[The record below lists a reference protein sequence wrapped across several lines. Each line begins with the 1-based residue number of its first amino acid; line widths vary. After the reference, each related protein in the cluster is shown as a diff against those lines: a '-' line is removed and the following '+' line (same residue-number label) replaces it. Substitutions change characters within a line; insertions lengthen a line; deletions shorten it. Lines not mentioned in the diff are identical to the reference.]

1 MQKSLLKKN
10 ASALLKTVIKQKRA
24 LKQMMVDL
32 NDYFN
37 PVSIEAPAFEQLSAQ
52 AGFPHNISIH
62 TENAPVKDLS
72 KFKIALLGVPDG
84 RNSPN
89 NGSAKGPDMIRG
101 ELYKLAKIPGKPK
114 IIDLGNMKQGVTFND
129 TIAGLSDVITFL
141 ISENIFPV
149 IIGGSSALVTAID
162 KSLTRQKTKYTLT
175 AIDPRIDFSADRK
188 LPDSFNYLNTII
200 NNHKST
206 FSHYINIGYQTYLN
220 DQQIINR
227 FLKRRSELVR
237 IGDVRQA
244 IYLTEPL
251 LRDSDAAIIDIS
263 AVRQSDAPG
272 TMSPSPN
279 GFYGEEIC
287 LLSRYAGISDNL
299 KVFGLFDV
307 NPDFDIRSQTT
318 GLAAQILWFF
328 LEGFSQKQYETP
340 ALNISNS
347 GRFIKYHVRV
357 TDLEDDLI
365 FVKSNLTDRWWIELP
380 SEKDQMLYISC
391 SHEDYLKANRNEV
404 PDRWV
409 SAIERLKF

>member
-1 MQKSLLKKN
+1 
-10 ASALLKTVIKQKRA
+10 
-24 LKQMMVDL
+24 MVDL

-37 PVSIEAPAFEQLSAQ
+37 PVSIEGPGFEYMTAQ
-52 AGFPHNISIH
+52 AGFPHNIAIH
-62 TENAPVKDLS
+62 TDNTPLKDIS
-72 KFKIALLGVPDG
+72 KFRIAIFGVPEG

-89 NGSAKGPDMIRG
+89 TGTLKGPDVIRG

-114 IIDLGNMKQGVTFND
+114 IIDLGNMKQGVAFND
-129 TIAGLSDVITFL
+129 TLAGLTDILSVL
-141 ISENIFPV
+141 IEENLFPV
-149 IIGGSSALVTAID
+149 IIGGSSALVPAID
-162 KSLTRQKTKYTLT
+162 KVLSQQKIRYTLT
-175 AIDPRIDFSADRK
+175 AVDPRIDFNNERRES
-188 LPDSFNYLNTII
+188 DSFNYLNTIL

-206 FSHYINIGYQTYLN
+206 FDHYINIGYQTYLN
-220 DQQIINR
+220 DQQVINR
-227 FLKRRSELVR
+227 FLKRKSELVR

-251 LRDSDAAIIDIS
+251 FRDSDVTVFDIS

-272 TMSPSPN
+272 TKNPSPN

-287 LLSRYAGISDNL
+287 LLSRYAGISDKL

-307 NPDFDIRSQTT
+307 NPEFDIRSQTS

-340 ALNISNS
+340 VLSISNS
-347 GRFIKYHVRV
+347 GRFMKYHVRV
-357 TDLEDDLI
+357 TDLDDDLI
-365 FVKSNLTDRWWIELP
+365 FVKSNLTDRWWIELS
-380 SEKDQMLYISC
+380 SEKDQNLYVAC

-409 SAIERLKF
+409 KAVERLKS

>member
-1 MQKSLLKKN
+1 
-10 ASALLKTVIKQKRA
+10 
-24 LKQMMVDL
+24 MVDL

-37 PVSIEAPAFEQLSAQ
+37 PVSIEGPDFEHLTAQ

-62 TENAPVKDLS
+62 TDNTPVKDIGRY
-72 KFKIALLGVPDG
+72 KIAIFGVPDG
-84 RNSPN
+84 RNSVN
-89 NGSAKGPDMIRG
+89 AGSLKGPDLIRG
-101 ELYKLAKIPGKPK
+101 QLYKLAKIPGRSK

-129 TIAGLSDVITFL
+129 TIAGLNDVL
-141 ISENIFPV
+141 SLLLSENVFPV
-149 IIGGSSALVTAID
+149 IIGGSSALIPAID
-162 KSLTRQKTKYTLT
+162 RAVSPLLNRYTLT
-175 AIDPRIDFSADRK
+175 AVDPRIDFSNERK
-188 LPDSFNYLNTII
+188 EPDSFNYLNTII
-200 NNHKST
+200 NNHKSS

-227 FLKRRSELVR
+227 FLKRRSELLR

-251 LRDSDAAIIDIS
+251 FRDSDVAIFDIS
-263 AVRQSDAPG
+263 SVRQSDAPG
-272 TMSPSPN
+272 TICPSPN

-287 LLSRYAGISDNL
+287 LLSRYAGISDKL

-307 NPDFDIRSQTT
+307 NPEFDVRNQTT

-340 ALNISNS
+340 VLNLSNS

-357 TDLEDDLI
+357 TDLDDDLI
-365 FVKSNLTDRWWIELP
+365 FVKSNLTDRWWIELQA
-380 SEKDQMLYISC
+380 EKDEILYVAC

-409 SAIERLKF
+409 QAVERLK

>member
-1 MQKSLLKKN
+1 
-10 ASALLKTVIKQKRA
+10 
-24 LKQMMVDL
+24 MVDL

-37 PVSIEAPAFEQLSAQ
+37 PVSIEGPDFEHLTAQ
-52 AGFPHNISIH
+52 AGFPHNITIH
-62 TENAPVKDLS
+62 TDNAPVKDIG
-72 KFKIALLGVPDG
+72 KYKIALFGVPDG

-89 NGSAKGPDMIRG
+89 MGSMKGPDMIR
-101 ELYKLAKIPGKPK
+101 EQLYKLAKIPGRSK

-129 TIAGLSDVITFL
+129 TVAGLTDILSLL
-141 ISENIFPV
+141 ISENLFPV
-149 IIGGSSALVTAID
+149 IIGGSSALIPAVD
-162 KSLTRQKTKYTLT
+162 KALSQFLNKYTFT
-175 AIDPRIDFSADRK
+175 AVDSRIDFSNERK
-188 LPDSFNYLNTII
+188 EPDSFNYLNAII

-227 FLKRRSELVR
+227 FLKRRSELIR

-251 LRDSDAAIIDIS
+251 FRDSDVAIFDIS
-263 AVRQSDAPG
+263 SVRQSDAPG
-272 TMSPSPN
+272 TISPSPN

-287 LLSRYAGISDNL
+287 LLSRYAGISDKL
-299 KVFGLFDV
+299 RVFGLFDV
-307 NPDFDIRSQTT
+307 NPEFDIRNQTT

-340 ALNISNS
+340 VLNISNS

-357 TDLEDDLI
+357 TDLDDDLI
-365 FVKSNLTDRWWIELP
+365 FVKSNLTDRWWFELQT
-380 SEKDQMLYISC
+380 EKDQNIYVAC

-409 SAIERLKF
+409 QAVERLK

>member
-1 MQKSLLKKN
+1 
-10 ASALLKTVIKQKRA
+10 
-24 LKQMMVDL
+24 MVDL

-37 PVSIEAPAFEQLSAQ
+37 PVSIEGPDFEYMTGQ

-62 TENAPVKDLS
+62 TENHPLKDIS
-72 KFKIALLGVPDG
+72 KFKIALFGVPEG

-89 NGSAKGPDMIRG
+89 AGSLKGPDMIR
-101 ELYKLAKIPGKPK
+101 EQLYRLAKIPGKSK
-114 IIDLGNMKQGVTFND
+114 IIDLGNMKQGNTFND
-129 TIAGLSDVITFL
+129 TIAGLTDILSILIT
-141 ISENIFPV
+141 ENLFPV
-149 IIGGSSALVTAID
+149 IIGGTSALIPAVD
-162 KSLTRQKTKYTLT
+162 KALSQYIKKYTLT
-175 AIDPRIDFSADRK
+175 AVDSRIDFSNERK
-188 LPDSFNYLNTII
+188 EPNSFNYLNAILS
-200 NNHKST
+200 NHKST

-227 FLKRRSELVR
+227 FLKRQSELIR

-244 IYLTEPL
+244 IYLIEPL
-251 LRDSDAAIIDIS
+251 FRDSDVAIFDIS

-272 TMSPSPN
+272 TISTSPN

-287 LLSRYAGISDNL
+287 LLARYAGISDKL

-307 NPDFDIRSQTT
+307 NPEYDIRNQTT

-340 ALNISNS
+340 VLNISNS
-347 GRFIKYHVRV
+347 GRFIKYHVRI
-357 TDLEDDLI
+357 TDLEEDLI

-380 SEKDQMLYISC
+380 AEKDQNLYVAC

-404 PDRWV
+404 PERWV
-409 SAIERLKF
+409 QAVGRLK

>member
-1 MQKSLLKKN
+1 
-10 ASALLKTVIKQKRA
+10 
-24 LKQMMVDL
+24 MVDL

-37 PVSIEAPAFEQLSAQ
+37 PVSIEGPEFEHLTAQ
-52 AGFPHNISIH
+52 AGFPHNITIH
-62 TENAPVKDLS
+62 TDNSPLKDIS
-72 KFKIALLGVPDG
+72 KYKIALFGVPEG
-84 RNSPN
+84 RNSLN
-89 NGSAKGPDMIRG
+89 TGSLRGPDLIRG
-101 ELYKLAKIPGKPK
+101 QLYRLAKIPGKSK

-129 TIAGLSDVITFL
+129 TLAGLTDVLSFL
-141 ISENIFPV
+141 IKENLFPV
-149 IIGGSSALVTAID
+149 IIGGSSALIPALDRAISQFL
-162 KSLTRQKTKYTLT
+162 KRYTLT
-175 AIDPRIDFSADRK
+175 AVDPRIDFSNERK
-188 LPDSFNYLNTII
+188 EPDSFNYLNTIL
-200 NNHKST
+200 NNHKSS
-206 FSHYINIGYQTYLN
+206 FSHYINIGFQTYLN

-227 FLKRRSELVR
+227 FLKRRSELIR

-251 LRDSDAAIIDIS
+251 FRDSDVSIFDIS

-287 LLSRYAGISDNL
+287 LLSRYAGISDKL
-299 KVFGLFDV
+299 KIFGLFDV
-307 NPDFDIRSQTT
+307 NPDFDIRNQTT

-340 ALNISNS
+340 VLNISNS

-365 FVKSNLTDRWWIELP
+365 FVKSNMTDRWWIELQ
-380 SEKDQMLYISC
+380 SDKDENIYVSC
-391 SHEDYLKANRNEV
+391 SHEDYLKANHNEV

-409 SAIERLKF
+409 QAVERLKY

>member
-1 MQKSLLKKN
+1 MAN
-10 ASALLKTVIKQKRA
+10 
-24 LKQMMVDL
+24 L

-37 PVSIEAPAFEQLSAQ
+37 PVSIEGPDFEHLARQS
-52 AGFPHNISIH
+52 GFPHNITIH
-62 TENAPVKDLS
+62 TDNSPVKDIS
-72 KFKIALLGVPDG
+72 KYKIAIFGVPEG

-89 NGSAKGPDMIRG
+89 AGSLRGPDMIRA
-101 ELYKLAKIPGKPK
+101 ELYRLAKIPGRSK

-129 TIAGLSDVITFL
+129 SIAGLTDILSL
-141 ISENIFPV
+141 LLHENLFPV
-149 IIGGSSALVTAID
+149 IIGGSSALIPAID
-162 KSLTRQKTKYTLT
+162 RAVSQLLNSYTLT
-175 AIDPRIDFSADRK
+175 AVDPRIDFSNDRK
-188 LPDSFNYLNTII
+188 EPDSFNYLNAII

-227 FLKRRSELVR
+227 FLKRRSELLR

-244 IYLTEPL
+244 IHLVEPL
-251 LRDSDAAIIDIS
+251 FRDSDVVIFDIS

-272 TMSPSPN
+272 TISPSPN

-287 LLSRYAGISDNL
+287 LLSRYAGISDKL
-299 KVFGLFDV
+299 KVFGLFDI
-307 NPDFDIRSQTT
+307 NPEFDIRNQTT

-340 ALNISNS
+340 VLNISNS

-357 TDLEDDLI
+357 TDFDDDLI

-380 SEKDQMLYISC
+380 AEKDENMYVAC

-409 SAIERLKF
+409 QAMERFKP

>member
-1 MQKSLLKKN
+1 
-10 ASALLKTVIKQKRA
+10 
-24 LKQMMVDL
+24 MVNL

-37 PVSIEAPAFEQLSAQ
+37 PVSLEGPDFEHLASQ
-52 AGFPHNISIH
+52 AGFPHNITIH
-62 TENAPVKDLS
+62 TENTPVKDIS
-72 KFKIALLGVPDG
+72 KYKIAIVGVPEG

-89 NGSAKGPDMIRG
+89 AGSLKAPDMIRG
-101 ELYKLAKIPGKPK
+101 QLYRLAKIPGRSK

-129 TIAGLSDVITFL
+129 TIAGLTDVLSLL
-141 ISENIFPV
+141 IRENLFPV
-149 IIGGSSALVTAID
+149 IIGGSSAIIPAID
-162 KSLTRQKTKYTLT
+162 KAISQSSAGYTLT
-175 AIDPRIDFSADRK
+175 CVDPRIDYSNEK
-188 LPDSFNYLNTII
+188 KENDSFNYLNAII

-206 FSHYINIGYQTYLN
+206 LSHYINIGYQTYLN

-227 FLKRRSELVR
+227 FLKRRSELIR

-251 LRDSDAAIIDIS
+251 FRDSDVAIFDIS

-272 TMSPSPN
+272 TNNPSPN

-307 NPDFDIRSQTT
+307 NPEFDLRDQTT

-340 ALNISNS
+340 VLNLSNS
-347 GRFIKYHVRV
+347 GRFIKYHVRI

-365 FVKSNLTDRWWIELP
+365 FIKSNLTDRWWIELT
-380 SEKDQMLYISC
+380 SQINQNLYVAC
-391 SHEDYLKANRNEV
+391 SHEDYLQANRNEV

-409 SAIERLKF
+409 QAVERLKS